1 MRLVVANSLLD
12 TPDPVRGREHVTLV
26 HGFLAN
32 SLMFFYLR
40 HRLRDAGFHTRTWG
54 YLNMCCSI
62 RQHARRLA
70 SELQCL
76 DADPGIATIHLVLH
90 SMGSIITRAALEEF
104 RPQKLGR
111 LVMLAPPNRGSFAAT
126 RAMAAWG
133 GLFKPIRE
141 LSTASDSF
149 VNRLS
154 MPADVDIG
162 IIAAQYDLL
171 VSLESTRP
179 DVPHD
184 HAILPCLHSS
194 LLFRRD
200 SADLITMFLK
210 QGSFGHH
217 RRISTPQGPT
227 ASTQSDSKIEFR
239 PGVTLSRG
247 DGAVP

>member
-1 MRLVVANSLLD
+1 VANSLLD
-12 TPDPVRGREHVTLV
+12 TPNPTKGREHVTLV

-32 SLMFFYLR
+32 TLMLFYLR
-40 HRLRDAGFHTRTWG
+40 HRLRDAGFQTRAWG

-62 RQHARRLA
+62 RQHAQRFA
-70 SELQCL
+70 CELQSL

-90 SMGSIITRAALEEF
+90 SMGSIIARAALEQF
-104 RPQKLGR
+104 RPHKLGR

-133 GLFKPIRE
+133 GLFKPLRE

-154 MPADVDIG
+154 MPDDVDIG
-162 IIAAQYDLL
+162 IIAARYDFL

-179 DVPHD
+179 DVPHA

-200 SADLITMFLK
+200 SADLIAMFLK
-210 QGSFGHH
+210 QGSFGHNCQ
-217 RRISTPQGPT
+217 ISTPQ
-227 ASTQSDSKIEFR
+227 ASPSALPAQAGSQMEPLS
-239 PGVTLSRG
+239 GNALSRS